1 MPDPAIPRMR
11 ANAIRIVLVDDHAIV
26 REGFRTLIEREPDM
40 TIVTECA
47 SLLAVDGVLAATH
60 ADVLVLDIT
69 MRDGSGLAALPDL
82 HARHPRVR
90 MLVLSMHEG
99 KAYVGEALARG
110 ADGYVTKAAGPEELI
125 AGIRAVVVGQRY
137 VSKDVA
143 ERTHESAR
151 ASLGNLSAREH
162 EVFLGLAR
170 GDSPKQVAFA
180 LGISVKTAYVHRAN
194 VLAKLDARSDR
205 DLYRIA
211 LEAGLLD
218 G

>member
-1 MPDPAIPRMR
+1 MR
-11 ANAIRIVLVDDHAIV
+11 AGAIRIVLVDDHAIV
-26 REGFRTLIEREPDM
+26 REGFRTLIQREPDL
-40 TIVTECA
+40 TIAAECA
-47 SLLAVDGVLAATH
+47 SLIEVDGVLAAAH

-82 HARHPRVR
+82 RARHPQAR

-99 KAYVGEALARG
+99 EAYVGEALARG

-125 AGIRAVVVGQRY
+125 AGIRAVVAGRRY
-137 VSKDVA
+137 VSSDVA
-143 ERTHESAR
+143 AR
-151 ASLGNLSAREH
+151 VREGAHASLGSLSARER

-170 GDSPKQVAFA
+170 GGTPKQVAAA

-194 VLAKLDARSDR
+194 LLAKLGARSDR